1 MTDDARHALLKADAL
16 FKAGDLDGAEAAYD
30 AIDFATCNEVEVV
43 FQAFNNRG
51 ALMVRRGRA
60 AEAIANFESAVAV
73 DDSDGDAWFNLAALA
88 NAGSVGRP
96 WAPTAASRSGRPSPP
111 SSAARALAALGR
123 HEEAA
128 AAAAAAVARAGG
140 AWPTATW
147 RLRRGARPARRRRS
161 APRRTPATAATTAR
175 LVAEALRADL
185 LARGG
190 DLGGALALYR
200 SALAGGGDAAARY
213 NYALLL
219 QRSGDGAGAV
229 AELRRVRGDAAGAEP
244 HLAKTSDLA
253 PGDSERSYNV
263 GVCLL
268 KRATSARAALQA
280 ILARDPAHELAA
292 AALATIGRARRSRG
306 ADGPP
311 PLPPARPPRD
321 ARRPAAPASAAAV
334 YYARSRRRGH
344 ARGPASTLLRA
355 SPLSSI
361 PVGSIVLGALAIGSV
376 GDLVVEVPKLGGE
389 GADYIGTLLDAAF
402 LGYATKRSAQTGP
415 RPARDSCCRSTSAE
429 GGARPRLPG
438 EALGGRFCR
447 RLSCDGGSFV
457 GRDGR
462 VEVAC
467 SGGGWSAARRAAR
480 NSRRFFL
487 DFRRP
492 WPERRRD
499 PAGRVFLSSAAFFDA
514 DLDKDM
520 AVRIRRATSSKR
532 RRAASRV
539 RPAA

>member
-73 DDSDGDAWFNLAALA
+73 DDSDGDAWFNLAAA
-88 NAGSVGRP
+88 RRNAGRVDEAVDAFDRCLALGPTFAAVVGR
-96 WAPTAASRSGRPSPP
+96 AE
-111 SSAARALAALGR
+111 ALAALGR

-128 AAAAAAVARAGG
+128 AAAAAAVALEPGDARGHVALGY
-140 AWPTATW
+140 A
-147 RLRRGARPARRRRS
+147 RLRTGDAPGAAAALRAAADAGDGS
-161 APRRTPATAATTAR
+161 ATTAR
-175 LVAEALRADL
+175 LLSVAEALHADL
-185 LARGG
+185 KARGG

-229 AELRRVRGDAAGAEP
+229 AELRRVVAAEPDHAAAHNALGLALLQRGDAAGAEP

-268 KRATSARAALQA
+268 KRGDLGGAERRFRA

-292 AALATIGRARRSRG
+292 AALATIGRARAGSRG

-311 PLPPARPPRD
+311 PPLPPRAAPRD
-321 ARRPAAPASAAAV
+321 APPPAAPADAALPVYAYARLKAPGPYPADVRAGARELHLSDDEFAAV
-334 YYARSRRRGH
+334 FAVSK
-344 ARGPASTLLRA
+344 ADFLRQ
-355 SPLSSI
+355 PKWKQDNKKKQ
-361 PVGSIVLGALAIGSV
+361 LGL
-376 GDLVVEVPKLGGE
+376 
-389 GADYIGTLLDAAF
+389 F
-402 LGYATKRSAQTGP
+402 
-415 RPARDSCCRSTSAE
+415 
-429 GGARPRLPG
+429 
-438 EALGGRFCR
+438 
-447 RLSCDGGSFV
+447 
-457 GRDGR
+457 
-462 VEVAC
+462 
-467 SGGGWSAARRAAR
+467 
-480 NSRRFFL
+480 
-487 DFRRP
+487 
-492 WPERRRD
+492 
-499 PAGRVFLSSAAFFDA
+499 
-514 DLDKDM
+514 
-520 AVRIRRATSSKR
+520 
-532 RRAASRV
+532 
-539 RPAA
+539 